1 MISEELKNDLKIK
14 WDRMRDGMAKM
25 GMDACLLTVDVNL
38 YYTTG
43 QIYSGYF
50 YLPVDGEDVYK
61 RQGLNYLCKGYKKF
75 FKHVAP
81 YMDFMKKELLN
92 QRPPANVMDWAK
104 QQQHEY

>member
-50 YLPVDGEDVYK
+50 YLPVDGEPWFLICLLYTSPSP
-61 RQGLNYLCKGYKKF
+61 RIYPFTKGI
-75 FKHVAP
+75 P
-81 YMDFMKKELLN
+81 TGGG
-92 QRPPANVMDWAK
+92 R
-104 QQQHEY
+104 

>member
-1 MISEELKNDLKIK
+1 MQGMRISF
-14 WDRMRDGMAKM
+14 R
-25 GMDACLLTVDVNL
+25 
-38 YYTTG
+38 
-43 QIYSGYF
+43 
-50 YLPVDGEDVYK
+50 LPWRVPEKPVSPYAEW
-61 RQGLNYLCKGYKKF
+61 RAGLNYLCKGYKKF

>member
-50 YLPVDGEDVYK
+50 YAG
-61 RQGLNYLCKGYKKF
+61 R
-75 FKHVAP
+75 
-81 YMDFMKKELLN
+81 
-92 QRPPANVMDWAK
+92 R
-104 QQQHEY
+104 